1 MREEGVPGGSDGG
14 QGTLGG
20 REGLAGK
27 PQLPARLYCPGDR
40 EPGRPLAGR
49 ALGKRAAQAMAV
61 RLCAESQVLFNRPP
75 LWYLEAERFQT
86 SARGQL
92 EP

>member
-1 MREEGVPGGSDGG
+1 MSDGG
-14 QGTLGG
+14 QGGGWGQRVAGREAWAPGPPVPLWRSGAWETPG
-20 REGLAGK
+20 REGL
-27 PQLPARLYCPGDR
+27 
-40 EPGRPLAGR
+40 E
-49 ALGKRAAQAMAV
+49 KRAAQTVAV
-61 RLCAESQVLFNRPP
+61 CVQSHESYSKFNRPP